1 MRVDIVVVSYNT
13 RDLLAACLNSI
24 AETCG
29 RQRGI
34 RTIVVDNA
42 STDGS
47 AAMVRRISPRI
58 HLIEMDRNM
67 GFGSA
72 NNRGI
77 AAGDAPYILLLNSDA
92 ELTPNCLQR
101 LVQFMEAN
109 PDCIAVGP
117 RLFHPDGTFHP
128 SCRRF
133 PTVLRNFWNT
143 AGLHVRF
150 PRLLRGLHDWLD
162 EPEHADGRAVD
173 MVSAACVL
181 VRRDFL
187 DAIGGFDED
196 VFLYEE
202 EADIFLP
209 ARRHRKRVYFCG
221 DARAIHHHGASS
233 GERQGNGTTLV
244 HRYRSKYF
252 VYRKHRGRIRARL
265 LYWSDWLPFAVSR
278 LVAWLRRRTTP
289 ATRMATFCRLGFRE
303 SFRPLK

>member
-29 RQRGI
+29 RQGGV

-67 GFGSA
+67 GFGAA

-92 ELTPNCLQR
+92 ELAPGCLHH
-101 LVQFMEAN
+101 LVQTMEAH
-109 PDCIAVGP
+109 PDSIAVGP
-117 RLFHPDGTFHP
+117 RLSYPGGLFHP

-133 PTVLRNFWNT
+133 PSVLRSFWNT

-150 PRLLRGLHDWLD
+150 PRLLKRLHDWLD
-162 EPEHADGRAVD
+162 EDEHVDGRVVD
-173 MVSAACVL
+173 MVSGACVL
-181 VRRDFL
+181 VRRDYL
-187 DAIGGFDED
+187 NAIGGFDED

-209 ARRHRKRVYFCG
+209 ARRRRKRVYFCG
-221 DARAIHHHGASS
+221 QAHAIHHHGASS
-233 GERQGNGTTLV
+233 GEIQSSGTALL

-265 LYWSDWLPFAVSR
+265 LYWSDRIPFAISR
-278 LVAWLRRRTTP
+278 FVAWLRRRTTP
-289 ATRMATFCRLGFRE
+289 ATRMATFSRLGFRE
-303 SFRPLK
+303 SFRPIK

>member
-29 RQRGI
+29 RQRNI

-47 AAMVRRISPRI
+47 AAMVRRISPQI

-77 AAGDAPYILLLNSDA
+77 AAGEAPYILFLNPDA
-92 ELTPNCLQR
+92 ELTPGCLQR
-101 LVQFMEAN
+101 LAQFMEAH
-109 PDCIAVGP
+109 PDCAAAGP
-117 RLFHPDGTFHP
+117 RLSHPDDSFHA

-150 PRLLRGLHDWLD
+150 PRLLNGLHDWLD
-162 EPEHADGRAVD
+162 ESEHVDGRTVD
-173 MVSAACVL
+173 MVSTACVM
-181 VRRDFL
+181 VCRDYL
-187 DAIGGFDED
+187 NAIGGFDEN

-209 ARRHRKRVYFCG
+209 ARRRRKRVHFCG
-221 DARAIHHHGASS
+221 EAHAIHHHGASS
-233 GERQGNGTTLV
+233 GENQGSATTLL
-244 HRYRSKYF
+244 HRYRSKYY

-265 LYWSDWLPFAVSR
+265 LYWSDRLPFAISR
-278 LVAWLRRRTTP
+278 LVAWLRRKGTP
-289 ATRMATFCRLGFRE
+289 ATRTANFCRLGFRE